1 MIKNFKLFVN
11 NNDQSIRLAKIVKN
25 SFLRNGFN
33 ESDKSIDL
41 GIAIGGDGAFLRM
54 VRATNFDEMPYYV
67 GINAGTL
74 GFLQEANEHEI
85 NRLINVI
92 REENY
97 KVDNMYIQET
107 IVNHDN
113 DMESKINS
121 LNEIIIRDENLKT
134 AKLDV
139 FVDNDLLEV
148 FAGDGLLI
156 ASTVGSTGH
165 NLSYGGSIVYGDLP
179 TLQITPLAPINSKA
193 YTNLISSIIIPSHKE
208 IMILPTGS
216 TLDLML
222 TVDGEHSVYKNV
234 DGISTYIK
242 DKKIKCLRFK
252 DSNFSRKVNEKLLS
266 K

>member
-11 NNDQSIRLAKIVKN
+11 HNDQSIRLAKIVRD
-25 SFLRNGFN
+25 SFIRNGFN
-33 ESDKSIDL
+33 ESNESIDL

-54 VRATNFDEMPYYV
+54 VRGTDFDDMPYYV

-92 REENY
+92 KENDY
-97 KVDNMYIQET
+97 KVDNMFIQET
-107 IVNHDN
+107 LVNYD
-113 DMESKINS
+113 DKTDKIYS
-121 LNEIIIRDENLKT
+121 LNEIIIRNGDLTT

-139 FVDNDLLEV
+139 LVDNDLLEV
-148 FAGDGLLI
+148 FTGDGLLI
-156 ASTVGSTGH
+156 SSTIGSTGH

-193 YTNLISSIIIPSHKE
+193 YTNLRSSIIIPSNKE
-208 IMILPTGS
+208 IMILPTGYS
-216 TLDLML
+216 NDLKL
-222 TVDGEHSVYKNV
+222 TVDGVHTDYKNV
-234 DGISTYIK
+234 GCINTYVK